1 MVQRILVTGGS
12 GLVGYGIQQHITK
25 YPDCEFVFMSSKSCN
40 LLDFKDT
47 YNYFQEQK
55 PDAVIHLAA
64 NVGGLFKNMSQNVE
78 MLETNV
84 LMNMNVLRVCHA
96 LHIQKVASCLSTCVF
111 PDKTTYPIDE
121 TMLHNGPPHTSNE
134 GYAYAKRVL
143 EVHSRLYSNQYG
155 YQYSCVIPTN
165 IYGIQDNF
173 HLDDAH
179 VIPALIHKCYLAKKE
194 QKPFVVQGNG
204 KPLRQFVYNKDLGE
218 LLLWTLFNYKGESL
232 ILSVDEEDE
241 ISIGDVALLIA
252 KEFDYEQQLVFSDR
266 EDKGQYKKT
275 ADNSQLRCLL
285 PEYKFTPIQEGLRET
300 IEWFKENYQT
310 VRK

>member
-1 MVQRILVTGGS
+1 MRQKVLVTGGS
-12 GLVGYGIQQHITK
+12 GLVGYGIEQQASK
-25 YPDCEFVFMSSKSCN
+25 YPQCQFVFMSSKSCN
-40 LLDFKDT
+40 LLSYEDT
-47 YNYFQEQK
+47 YKYFMEMR

-84 LMNMNVLRVCHA
+84 LMNLNVLRVCHA
-96 LHIQKVASCLSTCVF
+96 LKIQTVVSCLSTCVF

-143 EVHSRLYSNQYG
+143 EVHSRLYSKQYG
-155 YQYSCVIPTN
+155 YRYVCVIPTN
-165 IYGIQDNF
+165 IYGIRDNF
-173 HLDDAH
+173 HLEDAH
-179 VIPALIHKCYLAKKE
+179 VIPALIHKCWLAKQG

-218 LLLWTLFNYKGESL
+218 LLLWTLCHYKGDSL
-232 ILSVDEEDE
+232 ILSVDEQDE
-241 ISIGDVALLIA
+241 ISIGDIATLVA
-252 KEFDYEQQLVFSDR
+252 KEFDYEQHVVFSDT

-275 ADNSQLRCLL
+275 ANNSQLRALL
-285 PEYKFTPIQEGLRET
+285 PEYKFTPIQQGLKET
-300 IEWFKENYQT
+300 IDWFKSNYDS

>member
-1 MVQRILVTGGS
+1 MVHRILVTGGS
-12 GLVGYGIQQHITK
+12 GLVGYGIEQHAGK
-25 YPDCEFVFMSSKSCN
+25 YPDCTFVFMSSKSCN
-40 LLDFKDT
+40 LLDFQDT
-47 YNYFQEQK
+47 YTYFQKQK

-96 LHIQKVASCLSTCVF
+96 LNIDKVVSCLSTCVF

-121 TMLHNGPPHTSNE
+121 TMLHAGPPHISNE

-143 EVHSRLYSNQYG
+143 EVHSRLYSKQYG
-155 YQYSCVIPTN
+155 RQYRCVIPTN
-165 IYGIQDNF
+165 IYGIRDNF
-173 HLDDAH
+173 HLDNAH
-179 VIPALIHKCYLAKKE
+179 VIPALIHKCWLAKQE
-194 QKPFVVQGNG
+194 QKPFVIQGNG

-232 ILSVDEEDE
+232 ILSVDEQDE
-241 ISIGDVALLIA
+241 ISIGDVATLIA
-252 KEFDYEQQLVFSDR
+252 KEFNYEQHIVFSDSD
-266 EDKGQYKKT
+266 DKGQHKKT
-275 ADNSQLRCLL
+275 ADNSQLRSVLSD
-285 PEYKFTPIQEGLRET
+285 YRFTLIQDGLKET
-300 IEWFKENYQT
+300 IDWFKSNYES